1 MHTLIG
7 LQDEEIGWDD
17 EVLQTDGFPVLE
29 EFLVTRI
36 WSQNVQWGLIAAK
49 NVFRPR
55 ATKAAGNMLFP
66 LRQNQFNKGMRCSF
80 MIRSIDPC
88 KEMHVCNILFS
99 SHYDVTNENYRTMV
113 LHE

>member
-55 ATKAAGNMLFP
+55 ATKLLVICYAHFGRIKLP
-66 LRQNQFNKGMRCSF
+66 RECSA
-80 MIRSIDPC
+80 
-88 KEMHVCNILFS
+88 
-99 SHYDVTNENYRTMV
+99 V
-113 LHE
+113 L